1 LFLALL
7 GLVYVDAELPR
18 RSAGLVFT
26 PVSVPYLA
34 SEYGK
39 NFEFDAPVKLLDKM
53 MHVMAEA
60 ADQQVV
66 VVSQVSP
73 PV

>member
-1 LFLALL
+1 M
-7 GLVYVDAELPR
+7 
-18 RSAGLVFT
+18 
-26 PVSVPYLA
+26 SVPYLA

-53 MHVMAEA
+53 MHVMADA

-66 VVSQVSP
+66 VVSQVSTATCARGTA
-73 PV
+73 VTGSSRSTVSSVVGG